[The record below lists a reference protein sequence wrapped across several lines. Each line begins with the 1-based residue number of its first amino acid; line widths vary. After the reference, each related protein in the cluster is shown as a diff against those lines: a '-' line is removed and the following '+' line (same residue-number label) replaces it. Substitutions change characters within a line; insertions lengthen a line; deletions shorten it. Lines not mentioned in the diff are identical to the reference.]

1 MLKHGRP
8 IVHHRGPLRPP
19 VVIWRLLD
27 PDTESIAALVVV
39 DTPHGSKR
47 GVVIVGLVIGL
58 SVLGGGAWL
67 LARGLTRRLATLER
81 DTTLFAG
88 GDLAHRSSLVDD
100 APRDEIDQLAVAF
113 NDMAGKIESLLN
125 GQRTLLA
132 NVSHELRTP
141 IARMRVLA
149 EILQERIE
157 QSARPDDANLQ
168 RIEKGLVEMNED
180 LAEVEVLINDLL
192 TSGRLELGRDG
203 VLQRGPIRV
212 TSFLDRLARRFDA
225 TVTCDPADLE
235 LEADQLLLERL
246 LSNLLGNARRACPD
260 GTVSLACVAEGDTV
274 LFSVEDEGPGIPPED
289 REIIFEP
296 FARLDGARDRDRGG
310 VGLGLHLC
318 RQIAL
323 AHGGTIR
330 AEGRR
335 DGKRGA
341 RMVVR
346 IPRA

>member
-1 MLKHGRP
+1 M
-8 IVHHRGPLRPP
+8 
-19 VVIWRLLD
+19 
-27 PDTESIAALVVV
+27 AALVVV
-39 DTPHGSKR
+39 DTPTGSR
-47 GVVIVGLVIGL
+47 RAIVLFGLAVGL
-58 SVLGGGAWL
+58 SVLGGGAWV
-67 LARGLTRRLATLER
+67 LARSLTGRLATLEH
-81 DTTLFAG
+81 DTLLFAG
-88 GDLAHRSSLVDD
+88 GELSHRTKVGDA

-141 IARMRVLA
+141 ISRMRVLA

-157 QSARPDDANLQ
+157 SAARPDDPNLQ
-168 RIEKGLVEMNED
+168 RIDKGLVEMNED
-180 LAEVEVLINDLL
+180 LAEVELLINDLL

-203 VLQRGPIRV
+203 VLQRGPIRA
-212 TSFLDRLARRFDA
+212 SAFLDRLGRRFDA
-225 TVTCDPADLE
+225 TVSCDPGDLE

-246 LSNLLGNARRACPD
+246 LSNLLANARRACPE

-274 LFSVEDEGPGIPPED
+274 LFTVEDEGPGIPPEE
-289 REIIFEP
+289 REIVFEP
-296 FARLDGARDRDRGG
+296 FARLDAARDRDRGG

-318 RQIAL
+318 RQIAQ

>member
-1 MLKHGRP
+1 
-8 IVHHRGPLRPP
+8 
-19 VVIWRLLD
+19 
-27 PDTESIAALVVV
+27 
-39 DTPHGSKR
+39 
-47 GVVIVGLVIGL
+47 
-58 SVLGGGAWL
+58 VLGGGAWL